1 MTPARIPNAGMVLDL
16 HLILQTQRAGAEKSR
31 IMPRAIAIILLVLLP
46 LAVVAQVQSAY
57 QIATIVSVKPHQ
69 TSSTAAPDS
78 KSYDVT
84 LRVSD
89 LELVVLATPPEE
101 VGTIKYAAGRQV
113 LILVGDKTITYHDLL
128 GRSFDVPILSRTKI
142 AASAQPQ

>member
-1 MTPARIPNAGMVLDL
+1 MVSAFQRFSRTQ
-16 HLILQTQRAGAEKSR
+16 QTSAEKSR
-31 IMPRAIAIILLVLLP
+31 SMPRVVAIILWCLLP

-69 TSSTAAPDS
+69 TSTAAAPDS

-89 LELVVLATPPEE
+89 LELVVLATPPED

-142 AASAQPQ
+142 ASAQPQ

>member
-1 MTPARIPNAGMVLDL
+1 MVSAFQRFS
-16 HLILQTQRAGAEKSR
+16 QTQQASAEKSR
-31 IMPRAIAIILLVLLP
+31 SMPRVVAIIMWCLLP
-46 LAVVAQVQSAY
+46 LAVVAQEQSQY

-69 TSSTAAPDS
+69 TSTAAAPNS

-89 LELVVLATPPEE
+89 VELLVLATPPEDA
-101 VGTIKYAAGRQV
+101 GTIKYAAGRQV

-128 GRSFDVPILSRTKI
+128 GRSFNAPILSRTKI
-142 AASAQPQ
+142 GASAQPQ